1 MKTEFYRRL
10 KQLCE
15 AKGTSITKVTSEMG
29 WSTSLGTNWKNG
41 MTPRG
46 SKLQALAEYFGVPTG
61 YLLGEENVVDIP
73 KNPKYKEIPVFGCV
87 AAGVPIEAIGDA
99 IDTEQL
105 SPDTDLSY
113 EYCGLVIHGDSMYPK
128 FMDGDVAIV
137 RLQNDVESGDTA
149 IVFVNGQEATC
160 KVVKKVEDGIE
171 LHSINP
177 NYGVMYFTPEQVKS
191 YPVKIWGKVI
201 ELRRKI

>member
-1 MKTEFYRRL
+1 MTLFFKRLLALCDEFGTNPTNV
-10 KQLCE
+10 
-15 AKGTSITKVTSEMG
+15 AKLSGI
-29 WSTSLGTNWKNG
+29 STSAPTRWRNEDSIPQGKTLQ
-41 MTPRG
+41 
-46 SKLQALAEYFGVPTG
+46 KLADYFGVTTD
-61 YLLGEENVVDIP
+61 YLLGYESEEP
-73 KNPKYKEIPVFGCV
+73 AKPKYKEIPVFGRV

>member
-1 MKTEFYRRL
+1 MTKFYRIFL
-10 KQLCE
+10 NLCDMQGTTVSSV
-15 AKGTSITKVTSEMG
+15 AKKCGIGTSTTTRWRKDDSIPQGRT
-29 WSTSLGTNWKNG
+29 LQ
-41 MTPRG
+41 
-46 SKLQALAEYFGVPTG
+46 KLADYFGVSTE
-61 YLLGEENVVDIP
+61 YLLGYESEEPAKP
-73 KNPKYKEIPVFGCV
+73 KHKEIPVFGRV
-87 AAGVPIEAIGDA
+87 AAGLPIEAIGDA

-105 SPDTDLSY
+105 SPDTDMSY